1 VLSTA
6 EAISVLANSMALAGN
21 FGSGEVSP
29 QDLASALQG
38 SVVKDE
44 EKDRVVWQEYLANV
58 LRKRGAEWRPLFTAC
73 NEQNE

>member
-1 VLSTA
+1 VR
-6 EAISVLANSMALAGN
+6 
-21 FGSGEVSP
+21 P